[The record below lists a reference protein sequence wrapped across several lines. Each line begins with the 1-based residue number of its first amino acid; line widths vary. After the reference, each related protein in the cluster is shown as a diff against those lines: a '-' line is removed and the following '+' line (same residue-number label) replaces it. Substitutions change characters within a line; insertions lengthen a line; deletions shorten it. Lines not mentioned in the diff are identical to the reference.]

1 MPTTMSRL
9 LAGPL
14 GSALD
19 VRVLPPSPRELD
31 QVTFLED
38 FGFTDALRPGAVVV
52 LSRASER
59 PTGDYQLDVLVRQCV
74 DSDVA
79 ALVMRRTSRRS
90 QTAETLALRGGLTLL
105 DVRDDA
111 DPLQVL
117 DWLVAAVS
125 GDPRTALVQL
135 AAAASWTPGQDDD
148 AAAIVAEL
156 SRLSGVGLM
165 LSNNTDGA
173 PIEVDGR
180 VRGSVVALEPG
191 DAAIAAGQI
200 AAATLSLTL
209 SARQREIIEP
219 LRSTSSALGQLL
231 LCSQA
236 NLAAVSERALDVG
249 LQVYGWHCAARLAVD
264 DEDGNSDD
272 RELAAIEDDTI
283 DLIARS
289 VRDPRAS
296 WTVARP
302 DTSLVLVRTTMTPP
316 RTGAGNPMQDTIG
329 SLIADLV
336 SRHPLMRF
344 RAGIATSHEG
354 PSGLRTSAEEARAA
368 LASARLSDLHLS
380 IATFD
385 SLGLRRMLA
394 EWLATDAAR
403 DTVSSLL
410 APLDALGPEKSAAAI
425 ATLHAYLDERGSLK
439 RAAARL
445 NLHRNAV
452 VYRMSQISQTLALDL
467 DDPDQRFALQL
478 ACRGRLMTEGRT

>member
-1 MPTTMSRL
+1 MPTTIPRL

-14 GSALD
+14 GSALE
-19 VRVLPPSPRELD
+19 VRVLPPSPRQLD

-38 FGFTDALRPGAVVV
+38 FGFVDALRPGAVVV
-52 LSRASER
+52 LSRTSEL
-59 PTGDYQLDVLVRQCV
+59 PTADYQLDVLVRQCV
-74 DSDVA
+74 DSDVS
-79 ALVMRRTSRRS
+79 ALVMRRSSRRS
-90 QTAETLALRGGLTLL
+90 QTAETLARRGGLALL

-135 AAAASWTPGQDDD
+135 AAAASWTPGDDDD
-148 AAAIVAEL
+148 ASAIVAEL
-156 SRLSGVGLM
+156 SRLSGVGLA
-165 LSNNTDGA
+165 LSDDAGGV
-173 PIEVDGR
+173 PIEVEGR
-180 VRGSVVALEPG
+180 VRGSVVSLEPG

-209 SARQREIIEP
+209 SARRREIIEP
-219 LRSTSSALGQLL
+219 LRSTSSALSQLL

-236 NLAAVSERALDVG
+236 TLATVSERALDVG
-249 LQVYGWHCAARLAVD
+249 LQVHGWHCAARLAVD
-264 DEDGNSDD
+264 DEDGNADD
-272 RELAAIEDDTI
+272 RELAAIEDDAVT
-283 DLIARS
+283 LISRL

-302 DTSLVLVRTTMTPP
+302 DASLVFVRTTTTPP
-316 RTGAGNPMQDTIG
+316 RNGAGDPMHDAMVT
-329 SLIADLV
+329 LIEDLI
-336 SRHPLMRF
+336 SRHPSLRF

-368 LASARLSDLHLS
+368 LASARLSDDPVS

-403 DTVSSLL
+403 DSVSNLL
-410 APLDALGPEKSAAAI
+410 APLDALGPEKAGVAI

-452 VYRMSQISQTLALDL
+452 VYRMSQISQALHGDL
-467 DDPDQRFALQL
+467 DDPDLRFALQL
-478 ACRGRLMTEGRT
+478 ACRGRLMAEGRD